1 MGKLLDGKRL
11 SPIANRLKTLDKR
24 IVRLYRSLNAIIVGL
39 ASIYTLQ
46 SD

>member
-11 SPIANRLKTLDKR
+11 SPIADCLELRNER